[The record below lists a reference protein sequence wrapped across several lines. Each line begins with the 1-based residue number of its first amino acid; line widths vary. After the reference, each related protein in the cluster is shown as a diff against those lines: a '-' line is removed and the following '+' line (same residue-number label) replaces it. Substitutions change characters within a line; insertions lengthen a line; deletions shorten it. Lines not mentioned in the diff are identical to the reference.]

1 MLSMT
6 RVEAIPYASMKE
18 GMPWTWET
26 FPEYLDAVE
35 RTPKGV
41 NILPYM
47 PVGPLLTY
55 VMGLERAKAG
65 EKPTKEE
72 TDLMCRLMDE
82 ALDAGACGWSAQRL
96 HPDGVSAVQ
105 LDYDGTPMV
114 TDVMHDETALA
125 FAQVLGRRNDGFMQM
140 TLTSADV
147 KKDRAHME
155 ELARV
160 SRRPLIYNVVT
171 VFDDRP
177 HVHRK
182 VLEWLNGCH
191 ERGSRVYGQALST
204 DAGFTF
210 TFDEWNLFDD
220 SPAWREATTGTVEE
234 RFQKLSD
241 PARREALKKQPPMIT
256 LGSIGGI
263 VVVGPKSEETKQ
275 WLDHRIDLVAEKTG
289 KHPVDAMLDIAIAD
303 NLKTE
308 FFGSPPN
315 TRLDLMAE
323 IVQNPYTLFGVSDGG
338 AHTRFLTAGRYPTEA
353 ITKFVREHGLISLE
367 HAHYRLSALPAM
379 LAGFPDRGVIKKGAP
394 ADIVVYDYETLEAL
408 PGEVAHDMPGGEWR
422 RVQRANGYRY
432 ILVNGRITIEN
443 DKETGVHSGRLLRH
457 GTGIRRPRAIAAE

>member
-1 MLSMT
+1 MT
-6 RVEAIPYASMKE
+6 RVEAIPYNSMKA
-18 GMPWTWET
+18 GMPWNWET

-41 NILPYM
+41 NILPYF
-47 PVGPLLTY
+47 PVGPLLSY

-72 TDLMCRLMDE
+72 TELMCRLLEEGM
-82 ALDAGACGWSAQRL
+82 DAGACGWSAQRL

-125 FAQVLGRRNDGFMQM
+125 FAEVLGRRNDGFMQM

-147 KKDRAHME
+147 KKDRVHME

-160 SRRPLIYNVVT
+160 SRRPLIYNVVS

-177 HVHRK
+177 HVHRA
-182 VLEWLNGCH
+182 VLKWLDKCH
-191 ERGSRVYGQALST
+191 ENGSRVYGQALST

-256 LGSIGGI
+256 IGSIGSI

-275 WLDHRIDLVAEKTG
+275 WLDHRIG
-289 KHPVDAMLDIAIAD
+289 KDRQAPDRRHARHRRGRQPEDGVLRFAAQHASRPDGRNHPEPVHPVRRVGRRRAHAV
-303 NLKTE
+303 
-308 FFGSPPN
+308 P
-315 TRLDLMAE
+315 
-323 IVQNPYTLFGVSDGG
+323 DGG
-338 AHTRFLTAGRYPTEA
+338 PLSDRGDHE
-353 ITKFVREHGLISLE
+353 VR
-367 HAHYRLSALPAM
+367 ARAQPD
-379 LAGFPDRGVIKKGAP
+379 LAGARALQTVGA
-394 ADIVVYDYETLEAL
+394 AGDAGGL
-408 PGEVAHDMPGGEWR
+408 PRPWR
-422 RVQRANGYRY
+422 HQERR
-432 ILVNGRITIEN
+432 
-443 DKETGVHSGRLLRH
+443 SGRHRGL
-457 GTGIRRPRAIAAE
+457 